1 MSGRALGP
9 KQEQNKDLAP
19 REMGRGIGGGIN
31 FVFYHLLCARH
42 SSTCYLCYWTT
53 PTSVHPA
60 DKVTEAQRGKVIAP
74 RSNHWEVSK

>member
-31 FVFYHLLCARH
+31 FVFLSPSLPDILQHVVC
-42 SSTCYLCYWTT
+42 
-53 PTSVHPA
+53 
-60 DKVTEAQRGKVIAP
+60 VIGLP
-74 RSNHWEVSK
+74 PHRSILQIRKLRLREVK